1 MPEFFDGLGS
11 WSFSND
17 FARNIVLF
25 NVDNSS
31 SCRADNGEINFLVL
45 GKGPTDDITHNVGT
59 AGKKII
65 TFSKANTKNCLSL
78 HYNGDNSYLFDN
90 EKRNI

>member
-25 NVDNSS
+25 NVDDSS
-31 SCRADNGEINFLVL
+31 SCRADNGKINFLVL
-45 GKGPTDDITHNVGT
+45 GKGPTDNITHNVGT
-59 AGKKII
+59 AGEKK
-65 TFSKANTKNCLSL
+65 
-78 HYNGDNSYLFDN
+78 H
-90 EKRNI
+90 